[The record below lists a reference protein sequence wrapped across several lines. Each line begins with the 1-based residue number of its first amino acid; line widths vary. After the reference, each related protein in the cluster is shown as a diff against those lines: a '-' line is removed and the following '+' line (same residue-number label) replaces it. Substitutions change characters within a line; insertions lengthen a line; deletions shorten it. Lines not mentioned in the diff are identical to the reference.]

1 MSSMAQLGMGF
12 GITFGVISL
21 AGIAGL
27 YLWRRRRNSPSTN
40 GSDSDSDK
48 ADYRNRLAKVFS
60 FKRTR
65 DTKDDAEWSI
75 ESAEKVSIVKNMR
88 AQSVN
93 TVSRSNS
100 RSSEKSET
108 VGIIPIA
115 MRGRNLT
122 VALTSHPM
130 TPSYT
135 AYAAQP
141 PEAKVHVPK
150 LNGSENEPKPD
161 SWPLAKH

>member
-1 MSSMAQLGMGF
+1 MAQLGMGF

-48 ADYRNRLAKVFS
+48 ADYRNRLAKVFG